1 MAKTTRITLT
11 APLLT
16 HDGPVSEI
24 VLREPRG
31 IDFFALGE
39 PVVVT
44 RDEAGTLYYVEN
56 SATIAAYVERCV
68 TEPVTPAALKG
79 LALSDAIAVKAAVL
93 DFFMLARQGSSPEPS
108 TFSSLT
114 SASSTP
120 LPPAP

>member
-1 MAKTTRITLT
+1 VARTTRITLT

-31 IDFFALGE
+31 TDFFALGE
-39 PVVVT
+39 PVTLT
-44 RDEAGTLYYVEN
+44 RDDTGTLYYVEN
-56 SATIAAYVERCV
+56 AATIAAYVDRCV
-68 TEPVTPAALKG
+68 SEPVTPAALKG
-79 LALSDAIAVKAAVL
+79 LALADAIAVKAAVL
-93 DFFMLARQGSSPEPS
+93 DFFMLARQGSSPEP
-108 TFSSLT
+108 TTSSSST